1 MKLSQRF
8 GLDIL
13 YVVGA
18 GFLVAAAM
26 GFSSIP
32 VLGWVAF
39 GVFTG
44 LTAIAAASAVVSRRT
59 GQKIGHGVIAAAG
72 LWALIAALVF
82 TGSALMWLVFANAIA
97 LGVLALA
104 DLTAHE
110 SVTENVVHRL
120 EVTEAPSET
129 SRKMAA

>member
-13 YVVGA
+13 FVIGGA
-18 GFLVAAAM
+18 FLVVASMA
-26 GFSSIP
+26 FSTP
-32 VLGWVAF
+32 VLGWVGF

-44 LTAIAAASAVVSRRT
+44 LTVVAAVSAIMSKRI
-59 GQKIGHGVIAAAG
+59 GQKIGHSIIGVVG

-82 TGSALMWLVFANAIA
+82 SGPAMMWLVFADAIGI
-97 LGVLALA
+97 GVLALA

-120 EVTEAPSET
+120 EVTQAPSEA
-129 SRKMAA
+129 SHRVAA